1 MGTVFASSSFYT
13 VIDFTRLDNKHAIP
27 ILHEMA
33 VATKTDDLLV
43 PASHK
48 RYVAIWTRCL

>member
-1 MGTVFASSSFYT
+1 MGAVFASSSFYA
-13 VIDFTRLDNKHAIP
+13 VIDVVRLDNKHAIS

-43 PASHK
+43 SASHK
-48 RYVAIWTRCL
+48 GYIAIWT